1 MVEVEGQTQASS
13 NGVIGNFSV
22 PAEHTSF
29 AASPTQPQPN
39 DTADIFSSCPQCGG
53 SRINRNGFRTLKN
66 KEQTQVFVCK
76 DCGYRFSQ
84 NYKKC
89 TGQHNYANYAL
100 IEEAKKL
107 EPVTETKTVTSDEK
121 DVKGKIL
128 QHHVQ
133 MKLDGYKDSTIR
145 LSKSAL
151 NTLTNRGADL
161 TNPQTVKKVISE
173 QSWSG
178 NRKRNVINAYTKF
191 LDFTGLTWQPPNYEI
206 TRKIPFIPTEQE
218 IDDLIAASPN
228 PLGSLPTTA
237 QRNSHE
243 KRRSNRNTLERRR
256 LRAQNHNVQLPRKR
270 QQPQNIQRPKRKT
283 PKHAQQ
289 PTKRKPNAIWNSNGM
304 CAQKPTLPNQKTISL
319 QTWKP
324 TSKRNPL
331 SHPKTLES
339 NNAIPLQ
346 TRHTD
351 SCRVPRTQR
360 PRKHTPV
367 HFT

>member
-1 MVEVEGQTQASS
+1 MAVQELIEMALELSK
-13 NGVIGNFSV
+13 I
-22 PAEHTSF
+22 
-29 AASPTQPQPN
+29 
-39 DTADIFSSCPQCGG
+39 
-53 SRINRNGFRTLKN
+53 KN
-66 KEQTQVFVCK
+66 KPKYFVCR

-151 NTLTNRGADL
+151 NTLINRGADL

-228 PLGSLPTTA
+228 PLAAFLQLLKETA
-237 QRNSHE
+237 M
-243 KRRSNRNTLERRR
+243 RRGEAIAIPWKDVDLERRIIMCNYPEKGSNPR
-256 LRAQNHNVQLPRKR
+256 IFSDLSGKLLNMLNNLPKENEMLFGTTTECMLKNQLCRTRKR
-270 QQPQNIQRPKRKT
+270 LAFKL
-283 PKHAQQ
+283 
-289 PTKRKPNAIWNSNGM
+289 G
-304 CAQKPTLPNQKTISL
+304 
-319 QTWKP
+319 
-324 TSKRNPL
+324 NPRL
-331 SHPKTLES
+331 NEIHCPHPKTLES

-367 HFT
+367 HFSLKKAYSRTCQTTNS